1 LRGRSFPSPKRNWRR
16 GRWWR
21 IWNYNFRPSD
31 LGDRKMLKGEESAE
45 Y

>member
-1 LRGRSFPSPKRNWRR
+1 LRGRSFPSSKRNWRR

-21 IWNYNFRPSD
+21 IWNYSFRPSG
-31 LGDRKMLKGEESAE
+31 LGDRKALKGEESAE